1 MTFANGYKD
10 FRKKFQKI
18 SLCHFSCRM
27 LSAVEIDSLTVIKEI
42 LNTAQS
48 GVRGL
53 SEEKIRYYNL
63 DAIISVGYRS

>member
-1 MTFANGYKD
+1 
-10 FRKKFQKI
+10 
-18 SLCHFSCRM
+18 M